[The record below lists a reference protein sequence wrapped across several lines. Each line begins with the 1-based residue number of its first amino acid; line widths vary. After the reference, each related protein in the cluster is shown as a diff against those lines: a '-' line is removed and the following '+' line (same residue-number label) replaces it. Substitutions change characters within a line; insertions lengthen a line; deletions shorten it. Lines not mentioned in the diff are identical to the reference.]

1 MPYTTPVPG
10 SLIDLESDLPVL
22 TIPPTSVLNDLDAP
36 TEFDR
41 YDVEANSATTLD
53 RGDQLTLVNETGGA
67 VGSGTFAGTAEL
79 STEAISSDVEIPGIP
94 PLVPPV
100 PLGSLSVRL
109 NPVEVG
115 VYVDESNGAF
125 LLSDEPLNEDRLSI
139 IVDFSLLGIDLDP
152 LTVPLNNIEGTLA
165 GVPAL
170 GGILGPVTDVVTDL
184 AQQTLDVA
192 LLTIDYDPAGTLP
205 LDDAEVVP
213 CFLRETMILTTDG
226 PVAVEDLSV
235 GTLVVTRDNA
245 TQPVRWVGH
254 VALSAERLR
263 AQPNLRP
270 IRIAPGALGANLPAQ
285 ALLVSPQHRILV
297 RSAIAQRMFGAPEV
311 LVAAKQLLPLEGIDI
326 ADDLETVEYFHIL
339 FDRHEIVFANGT
351 ETESLYTGPQALRG
365 VGHAARAEIFA
376 LFPELE
382 RLTGLPPSA
391 RELAS
396 GRMARKLA
404 MRHLQN
410 GKPLVGMH

>member
-1 MPYTTPVPG
+1 MPYTTSVPG
-10 SLIDLESDLPVL
+10 SLIDLESDLPIL
-22 TIPPTSVLNDLDAP
+22 TIPPTIVLNDLGAP

-53 RGDQLTLVNETGGA
+53 KGDQLTLVNDAGGT

-79 STEAISSDVEIPGIP
+79 STEAISSDVEIPGVP
-94 PLVPPV
+94 PLIPPV

-115 VYVDESNGAF
+115 VYVDESNQAF
-125 LLSDEPLNEDRLSI
+125 LLSDEPLYEDRLSV
-139 IVDFSLLGIDLDP
+139 IVDFRLIGIDLEP

-165 GVPAL
+165 GVPLL
-170 GGILGPVTDVVTDL
+170 GPILGPVTDAVTDL

-213 CFLRETMILTTDG
+213 CFLRGTMILTTDG
-226 PVAVEDLSV
+226 PVLVEDLEV
-235 GTLVVTRDNA
+235 GTLIVTRDNG
-245 TQPVRWVGH
+245 TQPIRWVER

-263 AQPNLRP
+263 TQANLRP
-270 IRIAPGALGANLPAQ
+270 VRIAPGALGANLPAQ

-311 LVAAKQLLPLEGIDI
+311 LVAAKQLLPLDGIDI
-326 ADDLETVEYFHIL
+326 AQDLETVEYFHIL

-365 VGHAARAEIFA
+365 VGHAARQEIFA

-382 RLTGLPPSA
+382 RPASLPPSA

-410 GKPLVGMH
+410 GKPLVAMH

>member
-1 MPYTTPVPG
+1 MPYTTAVPNAV
-10 SLIDLESDLPVL
+10 IDLEATTPVVQLPPTFVLNFSDLSP
-22 TIPPTSVLNDLDAP
+22 SA
-36 TEFDR
+36 EFDR

-53 RGDQLTLVNETGGA
+53 RGDTLSLVDEEGTT
-67 VGSGTFAGTAEL
+67 VDSGTFAGTGQLTTAQVTTNVGL
-79 STEAISSDVEIPGIP
+79 
-94 PLVPPV
+94 
-100 PLGSLSVRL
+100 LGSIGVRL
-109 NPVEVG
+109 NPVDVG
-115 VYVDESNGAF
+115 FYVDEADQAF
-125 LLSDEPLNEDRLSI
+125 MLSDIPLSQDRLSVV
-139 IVDFSLLGIDLDP
+139 VDFSLVGINLSP
-152 LTVPLNNIEGTLA
+152 VVVPLNDIGGTLA
-165 GVPAL
+165 GIPAL
-170 GGILGPVTDVVTDL
+170 GAVLGPVTTAVTNL
-184 AQQTLDVA
+184 AQQTLNTAV
-192 LLTIDYDPAGTLP
+192 LNLNYNPNGTLP

-213 CFLRETMILTTDG
+213 CFLRGTMILTTDG

-245 TQPVRWVGH
+245 IQPVRWVGH
-254 VALSAERLR
+254 VALPAERLR

-382 RLTGLPPSA
+382 RPTSLPPSA

>member
-1 MPYTTPVPG
+1 MPYTTAVPNAV
-10 SLIDLESDLPVL
+10 IDLEATTPVVQLPPTFVLNFSDLSP
-22 TIPPTSVLNDLDAP
+22 SA
-36 TEFDR
+36 EFDR

-53 RGDQLTLVNETGGA
+53 RGDTLSLVDEEGTT
-67 VGSGTFAGTAEL
+67 VDSGTFAGTGQLTTAQVTTNVGL
-79 STEAISSDVEIPGIP
+79 
-94 PLVPPV
+94 
-100 PLGSLSVRL
+100 LGSIGVRL
-109 NPVEVG
+109 NPVDVG
-115 VYVDESNGAF
+115 FYVDEADQAF
-125 LLSDEPLNEDRLSI
+125 MLSDIPLSQDRLSVV
-139 IVDFSLLGIDLDP
+139 VDFSLVGINLSP
-152 LTVPLNNIEGTLA
+152 VVVPLNDIGGTLA
-165 GVPAL
+165 GIPAL
-170 GGILGPVTDVVTDL
+170 GAVLGPVTTAVTNL
-184 AQQTLDVA
+184 AQQTLNTAV
-192 LLTIDYDPAGTLP
+192 LNLNYNPNGTLP

-213 CFLRETMILTTDG
+213 CFLRGTMILTTDG
-226 PVAVEDLSV
+226 LVAVEDLSV

-245 TQPVRWVGH
+245 IQPVRWVGH

-382 RLTGLPPSA
+382 RPTSLPPSA